1 MTVLLED
8 PLIAGM
14 APATLLPLHESSR
27 RLREL
32 CPACPRV
39 YGVAV
44 MADVGRRRWWP
55 LSAALTTDRLQT
67 MFLDAA
73 RVMDNRAAATQLA
86 ATLAY
91 AVVGR
96 VVALVI
102 LEGRAWDPGLE
113 NLWVHFDSEG
123 DIDWAG
129 VVDPTLR
136 VLPDDPVDG
145 EGVVRLPNQAALATW
160 TAHRCHR
167 ALSPLFA
174 QVHAVSRGALSV
186 PAMWGMVGSAVVMAG
201 TQIPQLAGSGDE
213 TGMRRGQ
220 AVLDAFAN
228 FGLPVRGGQR
238 LPVHPE
244 RGPAID
250 AQGPVSSAVTRRVDN
265 PLCQLRHYPSSARG
279 STMKSG

>member
-1 MTVLLED
+1 
-8 PLIAGM
+8 
-14 APATLLPLHESSR
+14 
-27 RLREL
+27 
-32 CPACPRV
+32 
-39 YGVAV
+39 

-73 RVMDNRAAATQLA
+73 RVMDNRAAASQLA

>member
-1 MTVLLED
+1 MTLLADD

-14 APATLLPLHESSR
+14 APARPLPLHESSR

-32 CPACPRV
+32 CPEHPRV

-55 LSAALTTDRLQT
+55 LSSALTTDRLQT
-67 MFLDAA
+67 MFAA
-73 RVMDNRAAATQLA
+73 DSREMDDRAAAAQLA

-96 VVALVI
+96 VAALVI

-113 NLWVHFDSEG
+113 NLWVHGDSEG

-136 VLPDDPVDG
+136 VLPDDPDNA
-145 EGVVRLPNQAALATW
+145 VVRLPSQGALVTW

-167 ALSPLFA
+167 ALQPLFV
-174 QVHAVSRGALSV
+174 QVHAVSGGALSV
-186 PAMWGMVGSAVVMAG
+186 PAMWAAVGSAVVTAG
-201 TQIPQLAGSGDE
+201 TQVPQLAGSCRE

-220 AVLDAFAN
+220 ALLDAFAG
-228 FGLPVRGGQR
+228 FGLPVRR
-238 LPVHPE
+238 
-244 RGPAID
+244 
-250 AQGPVSSAVTRRVDN
+250 AVRMN
-265 PLCQLRHYPSSARG
+265 
-279 STMKSG
+279 